1 MAGVSKACC
10 SIPPVISK
18 GYEAKGEYKTF
29 GGLKTYVTGPADA
42 TRAIFVIYED
52 IFGFFPQTL
61 QGADILAN
69 ADQDQKYR
77 VYMPDFFEG
86 EPADISWYP
95 PTTEEYKQKLGNFFQ
110 TRAAPPGHLARI
122 PGIITDANKEAS
134 SGSGFTSWGILGYC
148 WGGKVANLALG
159 KNTLF
164 KASVQAHPAMLDP
177 NDAKNVSVPSAL
189 LASKDED
196 PAAIKGYE
204 ANLKVVKFVDTYPT
218 QIHGW
223 MAARSNLED
232 PEVKKE
238 YERGYRAVLDFFHQ
252 HL

>member
-10 SIPPVISK
+10 SIPPVVSK
-18 GYEAKGEYKTF
+18 GYEAKGEYKTI

-42 TRAIFVIYED
+42 TRAILIIYD

-61 QGADILAN
+61 QGADILAT
-69 ADQDQKYR
+69 ADKDQKYR
-77 VYMPDFFEG
+77 VYMPDLFEG

-95 PTTEEYKQKLGNFFQ
+95 PTTAEHKQKLGNFFQ
-110 TRAAPPGHLARI
+110 TKAAPPGHLAKF
-122 PGIITDANKEAS
+122 PGILADANKEAS
-134 SGSGFTSWGILGYC
+134 SGSGFASWGILGFC

-159 KNTLF
+159 KDTAF
-164 KASVQAHPAMLDP
+164 KAGAQAHPAMLDP
-177 NDAKNVSVPSAL
+177 EDAKNVTVPIAL

-196 PAAIKGYE
+196 PAAVKGYE
-204 ANLKVVKFVDTYPT
+204 ANLKVAKHVDTYPT

-223 MAARSNLED
+223 MAARANLED

-238 YERGYRAVLDFFHQ
+238 YERGYHAVLDFFHQ